1 MATLLFAALVFW
13 LFAWMLKSRLAAAI
27 AATFILFGLVTRTA
41 SLIYLD
47 LFGPTFSEQLQSD
60 VGGGTS
66 MPLFAGSVLMFMLPL
81 AVLFRPRATS
91 RLLEVPHGRPLY
103 NSASAGT
110 LLLWFTLGYV
120 AATYLEMLFRGPV
133 PLFVGMDR
141 LEYNN
146 GIAGPLH
153 GLLVDHGWA
162 IAFMQGIVFVLPRLA
177 GADFRPA
184 AFGAYLLTMF
194 YFALTGNRF
203 SAFFAYTSYFV
214 IPLAAL
220 PVMRLAGRL
229 RPPPTERSRTVAIL
243 IAPTTRL
250 ALAAVLAASLTAML
264 LNSVINVRAYDDPAE
279 LFFQRIVVQPVE
291 LWWATFAELD
301 TRPPNSFAEAWDGL
315 FINPLDPTR
324 NTSVRLLMINSLGF
338 DRAAELA
345 DFGTQF
351 AGGYPEIFFVMLGP
365 WLALPVAL
373 VFGLVT
379 CWLLRL
385 VVRAICLGR
394 VGTALTGIY
403 VFYGFTLLYIG
414 GMLNFLIVWTYWVK
428 VGALLLMLFLER
440 HQVMQ
445 AAAGTDAVPRSTIMP
460 GSALRLGAEP
470 RIAS

>member
-1 MATLLFAALVFW
+1 MMTLVFAALVFG
-13 LFAWMLKSRLAAAI
+13 LFAWMLKARLAATI
-27 AATFILFGLVTRTA
+27 AATFVLFGLVSRTA

-47 LFGPTFSEQLQSD
+47 LFGPTFSEQLQFE

-81 AVLFRPRATS
+81 VFLFRSKAAA
-91 RLLEVPHGRPLY
+91 RLLQVRNGRRLY
-103 NSASAGT
+103 DSAGAGT
-110 LLLWFTLGYV
+110 LLLWITMSYAV
-120 AATYLEMLFRGPV
+120 ATYLEMLVRGPV

-146 GIAGPLH
+146 VIAGPLH

-162 IAFMQGIVFVLPRLA
+162 IAFMQGIAFVLPRLS
-177 GADFRPA
+177 GGDFRPA
-184 AFGAYLLTMF
+184 AFGAYVLTMI
-194 YFALTGNRF
+194 YFSLTGNRF
-203 SAFFAYTSYFV
+203 SAFFAYTSFFV

-220 PVMRLAGRL
+220 PLMRAAGQL
-229 RPPPTERSRTVAIL
+229 GPPPVERSHTVALL
-243 IAPTTRL
+243 IAPATRL
-250 ALAAVLAASLTAML
+250 VLVAVLGASLTAML
-264 LNSVINVRAYDDPAE
+264 LHSVINVRAYEDPVE

-301 TRPPNSFAEAWDGL
+301 TRPPDSFADAWDGL
-315 FINPLDPTR
+315 FINALDPTR

-338 DRAAELA
+338 ERAAELA

-428 VGALLLMLFLER
+428 VGALLLVMFLER
-440 HQVMQ
+440 NQV
-445 AAAGTDAVPRSTIMP
+445 AWAGAGTLAMARSTIIP
-460 GSALRLGAEP
+460 VVALRRNANP
-470 RIAS
+470 STAP